1 MLSLFYMLAISNFQT
16 CGSWNDALTALCKLF
31 FLNDPYVTWFCS
43 RHRSLLP
50 PVTSWQCLAMECV
63 INSGLHLSPYLRR
76 YMGTKFTKSF
86 ITEMVLSPSGEW
98 TLWSRNSTVADYCV
112 MRLCLFFGRVWGR
125 RLCNFHIDC
134 SYVWELIISVV
145 NFDFTVSV
153 SDSLGKQLKHSDVPF
168 YYWWLFAAP
177 LACWYLSGCF
187 FNRLLIIKL
196 IIQGGCL

>member
-1 MLSLFYMLAISNFQT
+1 MWKLKWCLDSVVQIIFLEWSLCYLVLFQAPFSFASSDFMAMFGNGMSYELLIAPVALYGSINIRQYM
-16 CGSWNDALTALCKLF
+16 W
-31 FLNDPYVTWFCS
+31 
-43 RHRSLLP
+43 
-50 PVTSWQCLAMECV
+50 
-63 INSGLHLSPYLRR
+63 
-76 YMGTKFTKSF
+76 TKFAKSF

-98 TLWSRNSTVADYCV
+98 TLWSRNSTVADSCV